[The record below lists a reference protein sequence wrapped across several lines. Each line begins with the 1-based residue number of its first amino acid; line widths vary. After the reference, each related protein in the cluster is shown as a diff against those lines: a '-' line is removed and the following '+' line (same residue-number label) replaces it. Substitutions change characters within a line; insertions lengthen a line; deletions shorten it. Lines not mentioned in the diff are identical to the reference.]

1 MKSRFHDSISKF
13 KRNGVRGIKN
23 DVYELNLRLRCAID
37 QYELMSII
45 RQANNDI
52 AILQDYLTEDIPDAE
67 RKDILNVLSEL
78 YDIRERAAK
87 TQQPQDANSMI
98 QVYYPGM
105 R

>member
-1 MKSRFHDSISKF
+1 
-13 KRNGVRGIKN
+13 
-23 DVYELNLRLRCAID
+23 
-37 QYELMSII
+37 MSII

-67 RKDILNVLSEL
+67 RKDILNAISEL

-87 TQQPQDANSMI
+87 EQAPQDANSMI
-98 QVYYPGM
+98 QVYYPGY